1 MIGILHQEKTAD
13 SMSEALVTIY
23 SSLSSEE
30 YEKLF
35 SLILYDRGTE
45 FSKPIQFEIN
55 QNTGE
60 IKGKI
65 FYCEPQHPSQKLM

>member
-1 MIGILHQEKTAD
+1 MIGILHQEKTTD
-13 SMSEALVTIY
+13 SMSNALDQFQFQ
-23 SSLSSEE
+23 LSSEE

-35 SLILYDRGTE
+35 SLLLSDRGTE

-60 IKGKI
+60 IK
-65 FYCEPQHPSQKLM
+65 